1 MESII
6 IYSSNKKDLDLFQ
19 HLAQKMG
26 LETQVLSPSEKE
38 GLAMM
43 KAIHENDP
51 AENLNLEDAVAY
63 YQTLE
68 KAK

>member
-19 HLAQKMG
+19 YLAQKMG
-26 LETQVLSPSEKE
+26 LETQVLSPAEKE
-38 GLAMM
+38 DLAMM

-51 AENLNLEDAVAY
+51 AENLNLEDAIAY